1 MTKEPQFNNDVARDN
16 KILKF
21 NQSVFANQMA
31 EGIRKTLENRR
42 KEISLSFREQDHTYF
57 MTNEQGQSKFP
68 SVSDI
73 LKNFHKP
80 FNEEKELERMSKGD
94 PRIKLQLKK
103 KWSNNRSAGK
113 NIGSKVHYN
122 LEKLAIHQF
131 GYHKTPRTPFF
142 EIDKK
147 QLRKSNS
154 MINAGSNFLS
164 WVQHVKGAILLDTEM
179 VLGDPELGYAGQPD
193 KVWLVQ
199 RPTGYRLVITD
210 WKTNKPGKFQ
220 IQSGSMKDPFS
231 NLGCSNLNK
240 CYLQLSFYAKLLS
253 KMLQGTKYENLQ
265 VDRCYIILLQ
275 ENSSFRQFKVPDNIK
290 NKVMDM
296 NMNVYLAT

>member
-1 MTKEPQFNNDVARDN
+1 MSRTTNEISNYVASDD
-16 KILKF
+16 KVLKF
-21 NQSVFANQMA
+21 NQLVFANQMA
-31 EGIRKTLENRR
+31 ENIRKTLENRR

-57 MTNEQGQSKFP
+57 MTDEQGQSKTDFP

-80 FNEEKELERMSKGD
+80 FKKQWSD
-94 PRIKLQLKK
+94 SRI
-103 KWSNNRSAGK
+103 AGK

-154 MINAGSNFLS
+154 MINAGSDFLS
-164 WVQHVKGAILLDTEM
+164 WVQQKGAILLDTEM

-193 KVWLVQ
+193 KVWLEQ
-199 RPTGYRLVITD
+199 SPTGYGLVITD
-210 WKTNKPGKFQ
+210 WKTNNPGNFQ
-220 IQSGSMKDPFS
+220 NQYGSMKDPFS
-231 NLGCSNLNK
+231 NLGLSNLNK

-275 ENSSFRQFKVPDNIK
+275 ENSSFRRFKVPDNIK
-290 NKVMDM
+290 NKVMNM
-296 NMNVYLAT
+296 NMNVYLEN